1 MSKIVKAQNGLSFAI
16 PIIRTLSQVFPRIGV
31 LQGIFSQPKE
41 VVGEKE
47 LNNAFR
53 TYALKKSQELGK
65 KSVERFTVPKTTSDE
80 QSDATRVAR
89 PVVVPTRRDIDLHL
103 VGTRAI
109 PVYGKQSGTSTPV
122 MGKKKKTRKARPT
135 ITRTPDAESTSVPV
149 GSGAIAGSE
158 DTAQRDT
165 VRVTN
170 GASVENAN
178 SQDTV
183 KVQHENAENTE
194 QTIDDR
200 NILQRLGDRWA
211 RRKAKNS
218 KPKTKEPSTNPP
230 QENKGLVK
238 RGFSY
243 IKEHPIKSTLIG
255 GTTVFFVGP
264 KPFVGAWDVTSG
276 IIKNRAKA
284 WSFDENKDK
293 DKLQNTNS
301 IQKQVSVQNDTTQA
315 YNGFLIN
322 QQNLVE

>member
-1 MSKIVKAQNGLSFAI
+1 MSKIIKAQAGVAVRAI
-16 PIIRTLSQVFPRIGV
+16 PTIAPALPAIGSVASKVLPVIGGVPGVIASILFDIATSGKSMRPGASQRN
-31 LQGIFSQPKE
+31 S
-41 VVGEKE
+41 
-47 LNNAFR
+47 
-53 TYALKKSQELGK
+53 KS
-65 KSVERFTVPKTTSDE
+65 SVAVA
-80 QSDATRVAR
+80 DATRVAR
-89 PVVVPTRRDIDLHL
+89 PVVVPTRRDINLHL
-103 VGTRAI
+103 GEIRAI

-122 MGKKKKTRKARPT
+122 MGKKKKTTKARPT
-135 ITRTPDAESTSVPV
+135 ITRTPDKKSTAVPV

-158 DTAQRDT
+158 DAAPRDT

-170 GASVENAN
+170 GATVENAN

-183 KVQHENAENTE
+183 KVQHGNAENTE
-194 QTIDDR
+194 QTTDDR

-218 KPKTKEPSTNPP
+218 KPKTKEPPTNPP

-238 RGFSY
+238 RGFGY

-264 KPFVGAWDVTSG
+264 KPIIGAFDVASG

-284 WSFDENKDK
+284 WSFEEEDKNKTHNIDADK
-293 DKLQNTNS
+293 STK
-301 IQKQVSVQNDTTQA
+301 SVQNDTTQA

>member
-1 MSKIVKAQNGLSFAI
+1 MSKIIKAQSGISFAI
-16 PIIRTLSQVFPRIGV
+16 PIIRTLPQAISKIGV
-31 LQGIFSQPKE
+31 LPKMFSQPRE
-41 VVGEKE
+41 VVGGEEVHK
-47 LNNAFR
+47 AIQA
-53 TYALKKSQELGK
+53 YALKKAQELGRK
-65 KSVERFTVPKTTSDE
+65 KVERFTTPRTTIVE

-89 PVVVPTRRDIDLHL
+89 PVVVPTQRDINLHL
-103 VGTRAI
+103 GETRAI

-122 MGKKKKTRKARPT
+122 MGKKKKTTKARPT
-135 ITRTPDAESTSVPV
+135 ITRTPDKKSTAVPV
-149 GSGAIAGSE
+149 GSGAIDGSE
-158 DTAQRDT
+158 DAAPRDT

-170 GASVENAN
+170 GAAVENAN

-194 QTIDDR
+194 QTTDDR

-218 KPKTKEPSTNPP
+218 KPKTENTPTNPP

-238 RGFSY
+238 RGFGY

-255 GTTVFFVGP
+255 GPAVFLIGP

-284 WSFDENKDK
+284 WSFEEEDKNKTHNIDADK
-293 DKLQNTNS
+293 SAK
-301 IQKQVSVQNDTTQA
+301 SVQNDTTQA